1 MNKKNR
7 NNQLIKGTVVYGL
20 GSFGTKILGFII
32 IPIYTYYISTA
43 ELGLYDIIMSTISLL
58 TPIITLQISDA
69 AYKGI
74 VVDYENKNKYIISTI
89 QILIINCL
97 VFLSIVLLIN
107 KMYVL
112 PYCLYFC
119 IILVLSRALETLQK
133 LLRGLKRQGLFATSG
148 IIYTIF
154 FLSLNILMLCIFH
167 KGIIGLFQSV
177 VIANIFT
184 IIFILIFEKRL
195 RINLFTRI
203 DKKLI
208 ISMFKFSVPLVP
220 NYLNWW
226 IINSS
231 DRYIVLWFLGASAT
245 GVLAI
250 AHKFPTMLQSI
261 MGLFNSSW
269 QDFVMAEKEIKDSD
283 NYYSMIFEKYY
294 QIMLS
299 LLTALIPYTKVFIL
313 IVMNK
318 DYKVACD
325 FVTFYYLGTVFQG
338 FSSFV
343 GVGYLKNGK
352 TKSAFSSSIYGAIAN
367 AVINIILINIIGL
380 QAAAIS
386 TFFAF
391 FIIWII
397 RIYQTKDE
405 LKIKLNKIKFISLLI
420 VTIIIGLISIYSNL
434 KINILLCILGTCN
447 VIFINRKEII
457 LTFNY
462 MKKIKYTY

>member
-7 NNQLIKGTVVYGL
+7 NKQLIKGTAIYGL

-32 IPIYTYYISTA
+32 VPIYTYYISTA
-43 ELGLYDIIMSTISLL
+43 DLGLYDITMSTISLL

-97 VFLSIVLLIN
+97 VVSSIILLIN
-107 KMYVL
+107 KIYAL

-119 IILVLSRALETLQK
+119 IILILSRILETLQK

-148 IIYTIF
+148 VIYTIF
-154 FLSLNILMLCIFH
+154 FLSLNILMLCVFH
-167 KGIIGLFQSV
+167 KGIIGLFRSA
-177 VIANIFT
+177 VIASMFT
-184 IIFILIFEKRL
+184 IVFILVFEKRL

-208 ISMFKFSVPLVP
+208 ISMFKFSAPLVP

-245 GVLAI
+245 GILAI

-294 QIMLS
+294 QVMLS
-299 LLTALIPYTKVFIL
+299 LLTALIPCTKVFIL
-313 IVMNK
+313 VVMNK
-318 DYKVACD
+318 EYKIACD
-325 FVTFYYLGTVFQG
+325 FVAFYYLGTVFQG
-338 FSSFV
+338 FSSFI

-352 TKSAFSSSIYGAIAN
+352 TKSAFSSSIYGAIIN
-367 AVINIILINIIGL
+367 AIINIVLINIIGL

-420 VTIIIGLISIYSNL
+420 VTIMIALISIYSNL
-434 KINILLCILGTCN
+434 KINILLCILGGCDI
-447 VIFINRKEII
+447 IFINRKEII
-457 LTFNY
+457 LILNY
-462 MKKIKYTY
+462 MKKIK